1 LYRYN
6 RKYIDYMDKYID
18 FETDEGKDEKPL
30 TLFSI
35 MKEKQDKYQLN
46 EINISSTNKYKI
58 SKIFSKNRTIIP
70 EVCKNYNIQELLN
83 DTVYIVKNKNI
94 LFIDYQVFKMYMV
107 KDIYNLIIQHFIER
121 LTTLLKSYS
130 TFEVHVNLKGLTVSS
145 LQKYSGIF
153 SIFYDT
159 CNIQNIVFSQFITKC
174 CLYNIS
180 NSIDAISKI
189 IKQFVDD
196 SVKKT
201 VVFYNERETENI
213 LNSICC
219 L

>member
-1 LYRYN
+1 MD
-6 RKYIDYMDKYID
+6 KDIHMDIDYYMEYLEIC
-18 FETDEGKDEKPL
+18 EAEKPQ
-30 TLFSI
+30 TLFST
-35 MKEKQDKYQLN
+35 MKEIQDKYQ
-46 EINISSTNKYKI
+46 INDVSMSSTSKYKV
-58 SKIFSKNRTIIP
+58 SKIFSKTRTVFP
-70 EVCKNYNIQELLN
+70 EVCKNYNIMELLN

-107 KDIYNLIIQHFIER
+107 KDIYNLIIQHFIEK

-153 SIFYDT
+153 TLFYDT
-159 CNIQNIVFSQFITKC
+159 CNRENIVFSQFITKC

-180 NSIDAISKI
+180 NSIDTISKI

-213 LNSICC
+213 LNSITC
-219 L
+219 

>member
-1 LYRYN
+1 
-6 RKYIDYMDKYID
+6 MDKDIHMDIEFEID
-18 FETDEGKDEKPL
+18 EDKHEKPQ

-35 MKEKQDKYQLN
+35 MKEIQDKYQLN
-46 EINISSTNKYKI
+46 EINTSSTNKYKI
-58 SKIFSKNRTIIP
+58 SKIFSINRTIYP

-94 LFIDYQVFKMYMV
+94 LFIDYQIFKMYMV
-107 KDIYNLIIQHFIER
+107 KEIYNLIIQHFIET

-159 CNIQNIVFSQFITKC
+159 CNIRNIVFSHFITRC

-180 NSIDAISKI
+180 SSIDTISKI

-201 VVFYNERETENI
+201 VVFYNERETENVLKNI
-213 LNSICC
+213 TC

>member
-1 LYRYN
+1 
-6 RKYIDYMDKYID
+6 MDKDID
-18 FETDEGKDEKPL
+18 FEIDERELEKPQ
-30 TLFSI
+30 TLFST
-35 MKEKQDKYQLN
+35 MKEKQDKYQIN
-46 EINISSTNKYKI
+46 EINVSSTNKYKI
-58 SKIFSKNRTIIP
+58 SKIFSINRTIYP
-70 EVCKNYNIQELLN
+70 DVCKNYNIQELLN

-107 KDIYNLIIQHFIER
+107 KEIYNLIILHFIER

-159 CNIQNIVFSQFITKC
+159 CNIENIVFSQFITKC

-201 VVFYNERETENI
+201 VVFYNERESEYT
-213 LNSICC
+213 LNSITY
-219 L
+219 